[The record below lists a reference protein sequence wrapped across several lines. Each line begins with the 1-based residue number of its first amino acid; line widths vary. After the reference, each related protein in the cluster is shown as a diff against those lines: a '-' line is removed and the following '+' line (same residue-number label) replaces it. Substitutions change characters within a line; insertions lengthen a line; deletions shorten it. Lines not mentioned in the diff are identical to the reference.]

1 MSSRY
6 EAPATATRML
16 VVAMGLL
23 DTFTPEQRRA
33 AVISDFDD
41 PRRTDWDIIPRPDR
55 TGVALHDLD
64 RHQKVLVWDLIRV
77 AVSQRMFT
85 KVLAIPQLEHV
96 LRDYEHDF
104 LGPALP
110 FWRTSDSYFVTFY
123 GRPGFEDTWMLRFLG
138 HHVCLNITVID
149 QRWIC
154 MTPAALG
161 QQPTEYDGV
170 LHPLADDEGL
180 AFRLLDTLDDD
191 QAATAVIHP
200 VAPADFVTRQVPAI
214 GAHEIPDHYDLGM
227 PDYVI
232 TDADRQ
238 ALAFVRDRPSGLSG
252 AELRPDQ
259 QELLWQLVDCYLD
272 RLPPESASAQ
282 RDAVRE
288 NGAGGV
294 HFAWAGARH
303 RGAPHYFRVQTAG
316 LLIEAVNAVGGGN
329 HLHSVLRDFDNDFGR
344 ELLASH
350 GGLDSRWGRAH
361 LSTRTTSSAATHPV
375 TG

>member
-23 DTFTPEQRRA
+23 DTFTAEQRRA

-64 RHQKVLVWDLIRV
+64 RHQKVLVWDLIRA

-123 GRPGFEDTWMLRFLG
+123 GRPGFEDTWMVRFLG

-161 QQPTEYDGV
+161 AQPTEYDGV
-170 LHPLADDEGL
+170 LQPLADDEGL
-180 AFRLLDTLDDD
+180 AFALLESLDET
-191 QAATAVIHP
+191 QAAMAVIHP

-232 TDADRQ
+232 DDADRQ
-238 ALAFVRDRPSGLSG
+238 ALAFFRDRPAGLRG
-252 AELRPDQ
+252 DALEADQ
-259 QELLWQLVDCYLD
+259 ADLLWRIVDCYLD
-272 RLPPESASAQ
+272 RLPPESGAAH
-282 RDAVRE
+282 RAAVRDQ
-288 NGAGGV
+288 GIDSV
-294 HFAWAGARH
+294 FFAWAGARR
-303 RGAPHYFRVQTAG
+303 RGAPHYFRIQTPE

-344 ELLASH
+344 ELLATH

-361 LSTRTTSSAATHPV
+361 LSTRTTSSAATDPV
-375 TG
+375 LG